1 MSKKIRIL
9 ISAIIIVLIAILFVF
24 AYINETNKNNTNT
37 EQIPNNRSDKNINQ
51 CYYKSFDPIYNGD
64 YNYFGEVISKMEN
77 QDLIYNIKID
87 NFGEYRN
94 YKEKWP
100 EMIEISQ
107 QEFEKYYCVITAIE
121 NTSMQGLVVDNI
133 EFEDDNLYI
142 SLIKGEDENAY
153 NCISY
158 MIPRTFETGKIITV
172 RNINESEKEYIAG
185 MKIALSN
192 VKQNNSEDNSIDYL
206 TQEKIDLNAEPQ
218 NSNNY
223 WQDEL
228 YFNYKITKD
237 MEEPK
242 WSEFTKLNNS
252 GIYYLKI
259 DKFSE
264 YIKLKDKYNF
274 RDLDYTDFKYM
285 TPYLI
290 IDRTIGATLS
300 ISGKYDGNNYI
311 NQEIVPRTYVVKDSD
326 IINAISS
333 NNEYDI
339 MLILIPNNSQYENHF
354 IAYENPIT
362 VSKEQAIELA
372 KEKMKIIESIKG
384 KKDFESYGSIKL
396 ENVYKNDFPNS
407 DNIYEPNED
416 KERKYTCWKFSS
428 YSISDPLTMCE
439 IYIDA
444 ENGEF
449 IGGKILGD

>member
-37 EQIPNNRSDKNINQ
+37 EQISNNRSDKNINQ

-290 IDRTIGATLS
+290 IDRTIGATLN
-300 ISGKYDGNNYI
+300 ISGKYHGNNYI
-311 NQEIVPRTYVVKDSD
+311 NQEIVPRTYVVKNSD
-326 IINAISS
+326 IINAISTD
-333 NNEYDI
+333 NKYNVI
-339 MLILIPNNSQYENHF
+339 LILIPNNSQYENQF

-372 KEKMKIIESIKG
+372 KEKMKTIKSING
-384 KKDFESYGSIKL
+384 KKDLESYGSIKL
-396 ENVYKNDFPNS
+396 ENVYKNDFPSS

-428 YSISDPLTMCE
+428 YSISDPLAMCE

-449 IGGKILGD
+449 IGGKMSGD

>member
-9 ISAIIIVLIAILFVF
+9 ISAIIIVLIAIISVF
-24 AYINETNKNNTNT
+24 AYINQTDKNNINA
-37 EQIPNNRSDKNINQ
+37 EQMPNKRSDKNINQ

-87 NFGEYRN
+87 NFEEYKN

-133 EFEDDNLYI
+133 EFENEKLYI
-142 SLIKGEDENAY
+142 SLIKEDDENTY

-158 MIPRTFETGKIITV
+158 MIPRKFETDKIITV
-172 RNINESEKEYIAG
+172 RNINESEKEYIEG

-192 VKQNNSEDNSIDYL
+192 VKQNNSDDNSIDYL
-206 TQEKIDLNAEPQ
+206 TQGKIDLNGETQ

-242 WSEFTKLNNS
+242 WSKFIKLNNN
-252 GIYYLKI
+252 GMYYLKV

-274 RDLDYTDFKYM
+274 RDLNYTDFKYM

-290 IDRTIGATLS
+290 INRTIGATLS
-300 ISGKYDGNNYI
+300 ISDKYDGNDYI
-311 NQEIVPRTYVVKDSD
+311 NKEIVPRTYVVKNSD

-333 NNEYDI
+333 NNKYDVI
-339 MLILIPNNSQYENHF
+339 LILIPNNSQYENHF

-362 VSKEQAIELA
+362 ISKERAIEIA
-372 KEKMKIIESIKG
+372 KEKIKTMESING

-396 ENVYKNDFPNS
+396 ENVYKNDFPSS
-407 DNIYEPNED
+407 DNIYEPNEY

-428 YSISDPLTMCE
+428 YSISDPLAMCE

-449 IGGKILGD
+449 IGGKMSGD

>member
-37 EQIPNNRSDKNINQ
+37 EQISNNRSDKNINQ

>member
-158 MIPRTFETGKIITV
+158 MILRTFETGKIITV